1 MVCAAVAAQAGGEEV
16 TIAYG
21 TSLLWLPPAMR
32 RTQLARVWG
41 FLCKCARCV
50 VDMERARAD
59 RERGAGVR
67 IRQDLG
73 RYCRHVIDMRFEPSY
88 LKLNGIL

>member
-1 MVCAAVAAQAGGEEV
+1 M

-41 FLCKCARCV
+41 FLCKCARCEV
-50 VDMERARAD
+50 ER
-59 RERGAGVR
+59 
-67 IRQDLG
+67 
-73 RYCRHVIDMRFEPSY
+73 CRLTISDPC
-88 LKLNGIL
+88 